1 MFSCICRFLPTKFN
15 KRLRETE
22 RDMRAMFKS
31 MIETKAKEIKKGR
44 QADKD
49 SDLLFS
55 MLASNTKQIKE
66 QGPDSGL
73 SLDDL
78 IDDCKAFYLAGQNVT
93 SSLFVWTLVALS
105 QHQDWQNKA
114 REEISQAFGNNE
126 PDFEGLSHLKVVS
139 IHFQKLLNHTTIK

>member
-1 MFSCICRFLPTKFN
+1 
-15 KRLRETE
+15 
-22 RDMRAMFKS
+22 MFKA
-31 MIETKAKEIKKGR
+31 MIETKEKEIKSGR
-44 QADKD
+44 GTDKN
-49 SDLLFS
+49 SDLLCS
-55 MLASNTKQIKE
+55 MLASNTKLINE

-73 SLDDL
+73 SIDDL

-114 REEISQAFGNNE
+114 RDEISQAFGNNE

-139 IHFQKLLNHTTIK
+139 RHFQKPISNHIITQQKRSFI

>member
-1 MFSCICRFLPTKFN
+1 
-15 KRLRETE
+15 
-22 RDMRAMFKS
+22 MFKA
-31 MIETKAKEIKKGR
+31 MIETKEKEIKKGR
-44 QADKD
+44 DSDKN
-49 SDLLFS
+49 SDLLCS

-66 QGPDSGL
+66 QGPDTGL

-114 REEISQAFGNNE
+114 RHEISQAFGNNE
-126 PDFEGLSHLKVVS
+126 PDFDGLSHLKVVS
-139 IHFQKLLNHTTIK
+139 RHFQNRLNHIITKKKKPVCLFNFLFL

>member
-1 MFSCICRFLPTKFN
+1 
-15 KRLRETE
+15 
-22 RDMRAMFKS
+22 MFKD
-31 MIETKAKEIKKGR
+31 MIETKEKEIKRGR
-44 QADKD
+44 GTDKN

-55 MLASNTKQIKE
+55 MLASNTKVIKE

-114 REEISQAFGNNE
+114 RDEISQAFGNND
-126 PDFEGLSHLKVVS
+126 PDFEGLGHLKVVS
-139 IHFQKLLNHTTIK
+139 RHFRNRLNHII

>member
-1 MFSCICRFLPTKFN
+1 
-15 KRLRETE
+15 
-22 RDMRAMFKS
+22 MFKA
-31 MIETKAKEIKKGR
+31 MIETKEEEIKRGR
-44 QADKD
+44 GTDKN

-55 MLASNTKQIKE
+55 MLASNTKTIKE

-114 REEISQAFGNNE
+114 RDEISQAFGNNE

-139 IHFQKLLNHTTIK
+139 IHFQK